1 MIPQSKTAV
10 NQDLILAARKG
21 LLPVNERTWL
31 GGFGNMLRKELGQW
45 WGTRTWWIQ
54 ILLWVLIIN
63 GITTIV
69 IAEGSLPPAEAF
81 QEGMLVFTGLG
92 AMAVG
97 IGTITAVQNAIVGE
111 KQSGTAAWILS
122 KPASRSAFILAK
134 TVNYIIGF
142 WTAGILIPSILY
154 FIVSSLVLHRSYPI
168 VPFLAAVAVLGLSQ
182 LFYLALTL
190 MLGTLFDSR
199 GAIAG
204 IGTGFLVGGFVLRN
218 LLPPEPLVVTP
229 WLLPDIGSALALG
242 QPLPSFWFI
251 PIAATSILTVVMMAV
266 ALLRF
271 HHEEF

>member
-1 MIPQSKTAV
+1 
-10 NQDLILAARKG
+10 
-21 LLPVNERTWL
+21 
-31 GGFGNMLRKELGQW
+31 
-45 WGTRTWWIQ
+45 
-54 ILLWVLIIN
+54 
-63 GITTIV
+63 
-69 IAEGSLPPAEAF
+69 
-81 QEGMLVFTGLG
+81 
-92 AMAVG
+92 
-97 IGTITAVQNAIVGE
+97 
-111 KQSGTAAWILS
+111 
-122 KPASRSAFILAK
+122 
-134 TVNYIIGF
+134 
-142 WTAGILIPSILY
+142 
-154 FIVSSLVLHRSYPI
+154 
-168 VPFLAAVAVLGLSQ
+168 
-182 LFYLALTL
+182 